1 MTGGATQDRWDSH
14 LDTLGVVHYVVAG
27 LVGLFALLPLLHVA
41 MGLGI
46 VTGRFPFDHHAA
58 SRTGEFPA
66 FFGWVFVI
74 LGLTFVCIG
83 LALATA
89 VGFAGTFLRQRRR
102 WLYCV
107 IVDAIACSVFPFG
120 TVLGVLALV
129 TLSQPEVRA
138 RFLRPPAPFT

>member
-1 MTGGATQDRWDSH
+1 MTGGAMQDRWDSH
-14 LDTLGVVHYVVAG
+14 LDTLGVVHYVIAG
-27 LVGLFALLPLLHVA
+27 MVGLFALLPLLHVA

-46 VTGRFPFDHHAA
+46 VTGRFPFGQHPQVGGDQ
-58 SRTGEFPA
+58 FPA
-66 FFGWVFVI
+66 FFGWMFVAI
-74 LGLTFVCIG
+74 GLMAVCLG
-83 LALATA
+83 LALAMA
-89 VGFAGTFLRQRRR
+89 LGFGGTFLRQRRR

-138 RFLRPPAPFT
+138 RFR